1 MAAAPSGDAAGQS
14 GAVTELIDQRPLAPV
29 QWWVLGLCTL
39 IVLLDGFDVQAA
51 AFTGPALAVAW
62 GLERSS
68 MGPVFAAGLAG
79 MAVGA
84 LLIGPLGDRFG
95 RRPAL
100 LGSVVVFGSF
110 TLLTAASQN
119 FEQLLT
125 MRFLTGLGLGGAL
138 PNTTALISEYAPRRH
153 RNLCVAV
160 TFLGIPL
167 GGILGGLLASWLLPR
182 FGWPSVYIVG
192 GLAPLAVLPVLWRVL
207 PESIGFLVNRGD
219 TAPALAILRRIDP
232 SASAGVLAA
241 AAPERPARFPVKA
254 LFEPGYGSDTLK
266 LWAAFFT
273 NLIAVY
279 FLISWIPSLVVEAGF
294 ELRFA
299 TWATVAL
306 NLGGAIGPL
315 ILAPW
320 TSRRGTRWML
330 PSILLLAAV
339 SVLVTGRV
347 GQSLPLLL
355 VLVFCC
361 GFFAFGGQIGLNTLT
376 AYIYPTRARSTGVG
390 WALGIGRIGSIL
402 GPLAGGVLLQMQLGL
417 PTYFLAFSTLLVA
430 AAVATF
436 VIRRH
441 QPAL

>member
-1 MAAAPSGDAAGQS
+1 MADLPVSQATTVGDA
-14 GAVTELIDQRPLAPV
+14 IDQRPLSGV

-39 IVLLDGFDVQAA
+39 VVLLDGFDVQAA

-62 GLERSS
+62 QLERSA
-68 MGPVFAAGLAG
+68 MGPIFAAGLAG

-84 LLIGPLGDRFG
+84 LLIGPLGDRYG

-100 LGSVVVFGSF
+100 LLSVLAFGSC
-110 TLLTAASQN
+110 TLATAWTQN
-119 FEQLLT
+119 FEQLLA

-138 PNTTALISEYAPRRH
+138 PNTTALISEYTPRRH

-167 GGILGGLLASWLLPR
+167 GGIVGGLLASWLLPR
-182 FGWPSVYIVG
+182 HGWPAVYVVG
-192 GLAPLAVLPVLWRVL
+192 GAAPLALLPLLWRAL
-207 PESIGFLVNRGD
+207 PESIGFLVNKGD
-219 TAPALAILRRIDP
+219 AAAAGAILRRIDP
-232 SASAGVLAA
+232 ASSVSLSAA
-241 AAPERPARFPVKA
+241 AEPKASTFPVRT
-254 LFEPGYGSDTLK
+254 LFEPGYAGDTLK
-266 LWAAFFT
+266 LWAAFFA

-279 FLISWIPSLVVEAGF
+279 FLISWIPTLVVEAGF
-294 ELRFA
+294 DLRYA

-315 ILAPW
+315 LLARL
-320 TSRRGTRWML
+320 TTRHGTRLML
-330 PSILLLAAV
+330 PLILVLAAV
-339 SVLVTGRV
+339 SVVVTGRV

-355 VLVFCC
+355 GLVFCC
-361 GFFAFGGQIGLNTLT
+361 GFFAFGAQIGLNTLT

-402 GPLAGGVLLQMQLGL
+402 GPLVGGVLLQMKLGL
-417 PTYFLAFSTLLVA
+417 PSYFLAFSTLLVA

-436 VIRRH
+436 SIRRQ
-441 QPAL
+441 QPAV

>member
-1 MAAAPSGDAAGQS
+1 MP
-14 GAVTELIDQRPLAPV
+14 VTHAITVSELIDQRPLSGV

-39 IVLLDGFDVQAA
+39 VVLLDGFDVQAA

-62 GLERSS
+62 QLERSA
-68 MGPVFAAGLAG
+68 MGPIFAAGLAG

-84 LLIGPLGDRFG
+84 LLIGPLGDRYG

-100 LGSVVVFGSF
+100 LLSVLAFGSC
-110 TLLTAASQN
+110 TLLTAWVQN
-119 FEQLLT
+119 FEQLLA

-167 GGILGGLLASWLLPR
+167 GGIIGGVLASWLMPR
-182 FGWPSVYIVG
+182 YGWPAVYVAG
-192 GLAPLAVLPVLWRVL
+192 GLAPLALLPLLWRVL
-207 PESIGFLVNRGD
+207 PESISFLVSTGD
-219 TAPALAILRRIDP
+219 GARAAAILRRIDP
-232 SASAGVLAA
+232 QANVSLKPTEADANTAD
-241 AAPERPARFPVKA
+241 FPVKA
-254 LFEPGYGSDTLK
+254 LFEPGYAGDTLK

-279 FLISWIPSLVVEAGF
+279 FLISWIPTLVVEAGF
-294 ELRFA
+294 DMRYA

-315 ILAPW
+315 LLARL
-320 TSRRGTRWML
+320 TARHGTRLML
-330 PSILLLAAV
+330 PGILLLAAI
-339 SVLVTGRV
+339 SVIITGRV

-355 VLVFCC
+355 TLVFCC
-361 GFFAFGGQIGLNTLT
+361 GFFAFGAQISLNTLT

-402 GPLAGGVLLQMQLGL
+402 GPLVGGVLLQMKLGL

-430 AAVATF
+430 AAVAAF
-436 VIRRH
+436 SIRRQ
-441 QPAL
+441 QPAV

>member
-1 MAAAPSGDAAGQS
+1 MAGSITQTS
-14 GAVTELIDQRPLAPV
+14 AVGELIDQRPLAPV

-39 IVLLDGFDVQAA
+39 VVLLDGFDVQAA
-51 AFTGPALAVAW
+51 AFTGPALAADWQVDRS
-62 GLERSS
+62 GL
-68 MGPVFAAGLAG
+68 GPVFAAGLAG

-84 LLIGPLGDRFG
+84 LLIGPLGDRYG

-100 LGSVVVFGSF
+100 LLSVAAFGSC
-110 TLLTAASQN
+110 TLLTAWAQN
-119 FEQLLT
+119 IEQIVC
-125 MRFLTGLGLGGAL
+125 MRFLTGVGLGGAL

-167 GGILGGLLASWLLPR
+167 GGIIGGVLASWLVPR
-182 FGWPSVYIVG
+182 FGWPAVYVAG
-192 GLAPLAVLPVLWRVL
+192 GLAPLALLPLLWRVL
-207 PESIGFLVNRGD
+207 PESIGFLLARGD
-219 TAPALAILRRIDP
+219 TGQALGILRRIDP
-232 SASAGVLAA
+232 QASLPETPADT
-241 AAPERPARFPVKA
+241 APRPAGFPVKA
-254 LFEPGYGSDTLK
+254 LFEPGYAGDTLK
-266 LWAAFFT
+266 LWAAFFA

-294 ELRFA
+294 ELRYA

-315 ILAPW
+315 ILARL
-320 TSRRGTRWML
+320 TTRHGTHLML
-330 PSILLLAAV
+330 PGILLLAAA
-339 SVLVTGRV
+339 SVVIAGRV

-355 VLVFCC
+355 ALVFCC
-361 GFFAFGGQIGLNTLT
+361 GFFSFGGQIGLNTLT

-402 GPLAGGVLLQMQLGL
+402 GPLAGGVLLQMKLGL
-417 PTYFLAFSTLLVA
+417 PSYFLAFSTLLVA

-436 VIRRH
+436 AIRRQ
-441 QPAL
+441 QPAA

>member
-1 MAAAPSGDAAGQS
+1 MTP
-14 GAVTELIDQRPLAPV
+14 AVTVGELIDQRPLAPV

-39 IVLLDGFDVQAA
+39 VVLLDGFDVQAA

-62 GLERSS
+62 QLERSA

-84 LLIGPLGDRFG
+84 LLIGPLGDRYG

-100 LGSVVVFGSF
+100 LLSVFAFGSC
-110 TLLTAASQN
+110 TLLTAWSQN
-119 FEQLLT
+119 FEQLLA

-167 GGILGGLLASWLLPR
+167 GGIIGGVLASWLMPR
-182 FGWPSVYIVG
+182 FGWPAVYVVG
-192 GLAPLAVLPVLWRVL
+192 GLAPLALLPILVRTL
-207 PESIGFLVNRGD
+207 PESISFLVSRGD
-219 TAPALAILRRIDP
+219 TAQALAILRRIDP
-232 SASAGVLAA
+232 QASASAMTVPVAGK
-241 AAPERPARFPVKA
+241 PSEFPVKA
-254 LFEPGYGSDTLK
+254 LFEPGYAGDTLK

-279 FLISWIPSLVVEAGF
+279 FLISWIPSLIVEAGF

-315 ILAPW
+315 ILARF
-320 TSRRGTRWML
+320 TARRGTRFML
-330 PSILLLAAV
+330 PIILLLAAV

-355 VLVFCC
+355 ALVFCC
-361 GFFAFGGQIGLNTLT
+361 GFFSFGGQIGLNTLT

-417 PTYFLAFSTLLVA
+417 PSYFLAFSTLLVA

-441 QPAL
+441 QPAAA